1 MHKMKKSQIN
11 IFLIL
16 GCLTIAIAGIVIYT
30 NSRITEKMADGELE
44 NLALSPGQIA
54 PLRTYVENSL
64 YTLSEEAIFNGVG
77 AVENEHL
84 LATDEIKAIIAGY
97 ITSNLDTSMQLSEFE
112 SMEIS
117 KQSINKVNISI
128 NPNDVAIIVDYPW
141 AIKSGNVKT
150 TLSDFKTMLFI
161 RLGLVYSISEY
172 LASKIIA
179 EGNPSTPYQLTNA
192 DCIYISALGGQD
204 SSGSNYVQVTIAS
217 GLITITDRYTEQ
229 FYFQKPFIFKFKI
242 ANVDN
247 GSC

>member
-1 MHKMKKSQIN
+1 MKKSQIN

-30 NSRITEKMADGELE
+30 NSRITEKSTDSELE
-44 NLALSPGQIA
+44 NLALSPSQIA
-54 PLRTYVENSL
+54 PLMTYVENSL

-77 AVENEHL
+77 AVENDHL
-84 LATDEIKAIIAGY
+84 LTTDEIKAIIAGY
-97 ITSNLDTSMQLSEFE
+97 ITSNMDASLQLSEFE

-117 KQSINKVNISI
+117 KQSINKVDISI

-172 LASKIIA
+172 LANKINTEGTAPVPYVLKA
-179 EGNPSTPYQLTNA
+179 EEC
-192 DCIYISALGGQD
+192 DYIHTLGGQD
-204 SSGSNYVQVTIAS
+204 SSGSNYIQVTIAG
-217 GLITITDRYTEQ
+217 GLITIADKYTEQ
-229 FYFQKPFIFKFKI
+229 FYFQKPFIFKFRI
-242 ANVDN
+242 ANAAD